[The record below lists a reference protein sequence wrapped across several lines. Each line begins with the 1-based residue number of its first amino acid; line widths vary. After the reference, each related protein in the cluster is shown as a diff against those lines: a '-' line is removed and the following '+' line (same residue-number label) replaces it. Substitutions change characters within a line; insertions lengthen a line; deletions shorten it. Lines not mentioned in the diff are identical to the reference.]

1 MPYKKRYHFY
11 RGYFAWLQSL
21 SQGFESRILWI
32 WGIAQIFQETCPP
45 KTKNH
50 STKNQEQKKHAHP
63 QLQKLHKQQKPHKL
77 KKPLLLQ
84 LKSNHRKMGP
94 LQGIKIIEMGG
105 LGPAPFAG
113 MMLADMGAEVIL
125 VERKA
130 SANKVRVPDCNRRGK
145 RCIAINLKTPE
156 GIETLL
162 KLVEKAD
169 VLFEGFRPD
178 VMERLGIGPDVC
190 MARNPRLIYGRMT
203 GWGQSGP
210 LAKSAG
216 HDINYISL
224 SGALHAIGRKGEKP
238 VVPLNLVG
246 DYGGGSMF
254 LIVGI
259 LAALLEAKTSGK
271 GQIVDA
277 AMTDGS
283 AMLMNIF
290 HSLQAMGQWT
300 TERGANWIDGGAHFY
315 DTYET
320 KEGKYISIGPLEP
333 QFYALLRQKLA
344 LSEEEFGAQFNPKL
358 WETQTVKLAAMFKT
372 KTQQEWCELLEGTDV
387 CFAPVL
393 NYIEAT
399 QHPHNLARKTF
410 IEVDGIQQAAPAPRF
425 SRTVS
430 EVQFGSH
437 AAGEDTDDIL
447 RDWGIG

>member
-1 MPYKKRYHFY
+1 
-11 RGYFAWLQSL
+11 
-21 SQGFESRILWI
+21 
-32 WGIAQIFQETCPP
+32 
-45 KTKNH
+45 
-50 STKNQEQKKHAHP
+50 
-63 QLQKLHKQQKPHKL
+63 
-77 KKPLLLQ
+77 
-84 LKSNHRKMGP
+84 MGP
-94 LQGIKIIEMGG
+94 LQGIKIIEMAG

-169 VLFEGFRPD
+169 VLFEGFRPG

-190 MARNPRLIYGRMT
+190 MARNPRLIFGRMT

-210 LAKSAG
+210 LAKAAG

-259 LAALLEAKTSGK
+259 LAALLEAKNSGK

-320 KEGKYISIGPLEP
+320 KDGKYISIGPLEP
-333 QFYALLRQKLA
+333 QFYALLRQKLD
-344 LSEEEFGAQFNPKL
+344 LNEEDFGAQFNPQL
-358 WETQTVKLAAMFKT
+358 WETQTEKLAHIFKE
-372 KTQQEWCELLEGTDV
+372 KTQIEWCELLEGTDV

-399 QHPHNLARKTF
+399 KHPHNVARKTF

-425 SRTVS
+425 SRTIS
-430 EVQFGSH
+430 EVRFGSH